1 MIVFILY
8 VKKPRHGEYRA
19 QSRGQPVGGR
29 LHVQALGRARAP
41 APPSQAVRLC
51 DMASLACWLCCHLLH
66 CEPSSVLGDSRIA
79 SCGLPRPVV

>member
-29 LHVQALGRARAP
+29 LQVQALGRARAP
-41 APPSQAVRLC
+41 APPPRLC
-51 DMASLACWLCCHLLH
+51 VCVTWPVLRVGFVVTCCTVSRVLSL
-66 CEPSSVLGDSRIA
+66 ETLG
-79 SCGLPRPVV
+79 